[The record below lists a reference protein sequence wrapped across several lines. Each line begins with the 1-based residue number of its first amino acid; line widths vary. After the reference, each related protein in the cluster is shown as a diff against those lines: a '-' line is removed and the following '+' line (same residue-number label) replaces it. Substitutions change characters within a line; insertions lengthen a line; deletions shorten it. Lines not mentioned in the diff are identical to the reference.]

1 MNPGTLTLVHA
12 AAAWFLT
19 GLIWMVQVVHYP
31 LFARVGAAG
40 YKEYQLAHQSLIS
53 LIVGPA
59 MLVEAIAATVL
70 LVQRRDPL
78 TIAGAALLALIWL
91 STALLQV
98 PLHNALSDGFD
109 PAIHSRLVQTN
120 WIRTVAWTLRAFIA
134 LSLFRATE

>member
-134 LSLFRATE
+134 LSLLRTTE